1 MSFDLDHYISDFDQ
15 LQKNDNWFSE
25 QRQSALNLF
34 KETGFPS
41 SRQEDWRYTDVRPI
55 AKKKFSNI
63 HEHAISLSNKE
74 VDAVRFQGLDCIE
87 LVFINGVI
95 CLQT

>member
-1 MSFDLDHYISDFDQ
+1 MSQDIQNYISDFDQ
-15 LQKNDNWFSE
+15 LKNDDWFAKN
-25 QRQSALNLF
+25 RQSALNLF

-55 AKKKFSNI
+55 ARKEFFEY
-63 HEHAISLSNKE
+63 HEQQYHSANEE

-87 LVFINGVI
+87 AGFH
-95 CLQT
+95 